1 MFNLN
6 KFKKEL
12 TEIVGN
18 QYGIWGTIK
27 KAAKDVGKATSK
39 AVKDTGKAAGK
50 AVKDTGKAA
59 EKTVS
64 SATKGAGKI
73 VSETTKT
80 LGKGTEGLVANTADI
95 AKSLAKGDLK
105 GVGKEALELVQTG
118 KDIGKGLTSASIGG
132 VGSAIG
138 TVGAGLG
145 DKNISQTATNI
156 EREGKKGVNKYGDI
170 AADIGLSAIPGVGQA
185 YALTKAGLGAVS
197 KDGLKGLTSVEGL
210 TDLALGAAASKFNID
225 PNAITGAKMGLSAAQ
240 GDLKGAALQGLGSF
254 AGLDPNQ
261 MKMANTGVSALT
273 GDKKGLVSSLAS
285 QFGAGQDMSSM
296 LGSLAGGGDL
306 KSTALQKLGS
316 MSGLD
321 PKMLDSISKGK
332 IDPMQLAGA
341 AGFDPKQLLG
351 GAASSLGL
359 SAIAGSPEAQEM
371 IKMGQSAGRVV
382 ASADAYVDDAQ
393 NRALDAQKSAQ
404 SAYKIAKGDS
414 FNAIAKKLGVTP
426 EQLKAANP
434 QIKDINKIATG
445 ASLNIPSSVKTPYET
460 PEQTAARKAATD
472 AGAIANTEKDQ
483 SMWERIKTGV
493 GSAVGGAKDF
503 VAENKGLIG
512 LGAQAGAAGLGY
524 MASKEGMEAQQK
536 LLKDQLKQEQAMGSE
551 LLGKK
556 YDPARYAQEQ
566 EFLAER
572 IRGQGRTALTRQ
584 MEQESIQK
592 GARTAAAGRL
602 AGLEQ
607 QARLGGAALGTAGL
621 ASSLAGAQAGQNVMA
636 EDMRA
641 RDVQA
646 QQDLER
652 AIQRTGALSSQATE
666 EEAKLAQQKFGVES
680 GRATSAGATRSQ
692 LAQIE
697 GNKAGALANLYT
709 SGANLVQQGLQGM
722 QTSTPQQQVQ
732 QQPQQQTPPPAR
744 VDAARTL
751 SQGSPQ
757 RQQPKPAPKPNPVQE
772 MNQRNTMPQP
782 GAGQG
787 YGVLAPVQQA
797 QQKVQQ
803 TVQQGQQAVQKAQ
816 STFDE
821 AKKKAEEFKKDPL
834 GSFGIKF

>member
-1 MFNLN
+1 MGGKSGVKLP
-6 KFKKEL
+6 KVK
-12 TEIVGN
+12 V
-18 QYGIWGTIK
+18 
-27 KAAKDVGKATSK
+27 KAPKITVGKDLGTKKIGKIASS
-39 AVKDTGKAAGK
+39 AASSTGKIGGDLAKIVEGNLKAQGK
-50 AVKDTGKAA
+50 FLTGDF
-59 EKTVS
+59 
-64 SATKGAGKI
+64 KGAGEEALRGFTSGGNI
-73 VSETTKT
+73 AGE
-80 LGKGTEGLVANTADI
+80 LGGNVGGLVGDRKTGDI
-95 AKSLAKGDLK
+95 AG
-105 GVGKEALELVQTG
+105 
-118 KDIGKGLTSASIGG
+118 
-132 VGSAIG
+132 
-138 TVGAGLG
+138 
-145 DKNISQTATNI
+145 
-156 EREGKKGVNKYGDI
+156 RM
-170 AADIGLSAIPGVGQA
+170 AADIGANVATGGGSGLAKTAAQS
-185 YALTKAGLGAVS
+185 LAG
-197 KDGLKGLTSVEGL
+197 DGLQGLLSGKGLQEA
-210 TDLALGAAASKFNID
+210 ALAAAGSYAGVD
-225 PNAITGAKMGLSAAQ
+225 PNMLKMGLSASQ
-240 GDLKGAALQGLGSF
+240 GDLKGAALSGLSLFGGF
-254 AGLDPNQ
+254 DPKQ
-261 MKMANTGVSALT
+261 LEMASTGVSALT
-273 GDKKGLVSSLAS
+273 GDKKGLASGLAS
-285 QFGAGQDMSSM
+285 QFGASDTPANM
-296 LGSLAGGGDL
+296 LGAVAGGDVKGE
-306 KSTALQKLGS
+306 ALRQLAS
-316 MSGLD
+316 VTGLD
-321 PKMLDSISKGK
+321 PKMLDNISKGK
-332 IDPMQLAGA
+332 LDPKQLAGT

-351 GAASSLGL
+351 GASSMLGI
-359 SAIAGSPEAQEM
+359 SSFTDSPEAQEM
-371 IKMGQSAGRVV
+371 MRMGQSAGRIVE
-382 ASADAYVDDAQ
+382 SADAYADDAQ
-393 NRALDAQKSAQ
+393 NRALDAQ

-434 QIKDINKIATG
+434 QIKDINKIAAG
-445 ASLNIPSSVKTPYET
+445 ANLNIPSSVKTPYET
-460 PEQTAARKAATD
+460 PEQTAARRAATD
-472 AGAIANTEKDQ
+472 ATAVANAEKDQ
-483 SMWERIKTGV
+483 STWDKIKTGV

-536 LLKDQLKQEQAMGSE
+536 LIKDQLKQEQAMGSE

-652 AIQRTGALSSQATE
+652 AVQRTGALSSQATE

-722 QTSTPQQQVQ
+722 QTPAQQQVQ
-732 QQPQQQTPPPAR
+732 QQQPQQQQPQKQTPPPAR
-744 VDAARTL
+744 VDAARTM
-751 SQGSPQ
+751 SQGAPQ

-787 YGVLAPVQQA
+787 YGVLAPVQQ
-797 QQKVQQ
+797 VQQ